1 MIDAGGGR
9 EGSGLS
15 DSPPEG
21 EEKVAVD
28 ARIKRTIAVGLGNG
42 RVTSERSV
50 D

>member
-1 MIDAGGGR
+1 MIDGCR